1 MMRVQARKTPQE
13 SAMQITVRELMTM
26 VHGMLFG
33 GFFLMAC
40 FGVLVLL
47 HRSLGT
53 SKGELSPTARRR
65 ERAYL
70 IVMVAVGWAAVL
82 SGAYVVYPWYRAA
95 PPAGVADLASY
106 PQRLLQANPRTAGW
120 HSLGMEWKE
129 HVAWMAPMLMTMV
142 AWVFLRYEG
151 ASEEHRRIRAKIVS
165 FAVAAFL
172 AAGVAGFFG
181 AMLNKHAPVQ
191 GGATITLTREAR

>member
-1 MMRVQARKTPQE
+1 ME
-13 SAMQITVRELMTM
+13 ITVRELMTM

-40 FGVLVLL
+40 FAMLVLL
-47 HRSLGT
+47 HRS
-53 SKGELSPTARRR
+53 SGEGEALMSPAARRR
-65 ERAYL
+65 EKAYL
-70 IVMVAVGWAAVL
+70 IAMVALGWAAVL
-82 SGAYVVYPWYRAA
+82 TGAYVVYPWYRAV
-95 PPAGVADLASY
+95 PPAGVTNLAAY
-106 PQRLLQANPRTAGW
+106 PQRLLLADPRTSGW

-142 AWVFLRYEG
+142 AWVFLTYGG
-151 ASEEHRRIRAKIVS
+151 AGEEHRRIRSKIVS

-181 AMLNKHAPVQ
+181 AMLNKHAPVE
-191 GGATITLTREAR
+191 GGTTITLMRGSR

>member
-1 MMRVQARKTPQE
+1 
-13 SAMQITVRELMTM
+13 MQITARDLVTM

-33 GFFLMAC
+33 GFFLMAS

-53 SKGELSPTARRR
+53 SNGDLSPAARRR
-65 ERAYL
+65 EKAYL
-70 IVMVAVGWAAVL
+70 IVMVPVGWAAVL
-82 SGAYVVYPWYRAA
+82 TGAYVVYPWYRAA
-95 PPAGVADLASY
+95 PPAWVMNLAAY
-106 PQRLLQANPRTAGW
+106 PQRLLLADPRTAGW

-142 AWVFLRYEG
+142 AWVFLRYAG

-165 FAVAAFL
+165 FTLAAFL
-172 AAGVAGFFG
+172 AAGVAGFLG

-191 GGATITLTREAR
+191 GGATITLMRGAR